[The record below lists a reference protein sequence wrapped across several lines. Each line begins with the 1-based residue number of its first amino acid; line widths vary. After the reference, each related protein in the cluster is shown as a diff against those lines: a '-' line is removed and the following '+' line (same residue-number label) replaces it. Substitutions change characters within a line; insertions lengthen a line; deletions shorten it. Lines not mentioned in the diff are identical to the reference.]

1 MPRFGAFEVRTKLG
15 SGGLA
20 DVFGG
25 QSATEGGPE
34 GPLALK
40 VLRDDRVARSVIE
53 RFLREGRLL
62 MRYPH
67 PNLPVCHGLA
77 EEPRPTIV
85 LERLDGESLAEA
97 IRRGPMP
104 VDDVNRIAHAMLGVL
119 THLHQHGVAHR
130 DVKPGNIQLT
140 SSGRVVL
147 MDLGLAHDPEQPFDV
162 RRGEVLG
169 TYAYMAPEQIAGAGA
184 DHRADL
190 YGLGLTLYEALAGKH
205 PYTARGAAQW
215 LRAHTHGGAPGLD
228 GAPPRLVALIEQLMD
243 RDPAGRPQTATLAL
257 AALTGHHDHHARL
270 HPPKRVGRDAAIGAL
285 QGALDEGTM
294 LVLVGE
300 RASGTALMARMG
312 WRLAQERGLSVVG
325 ARCNARGKLQA
336 TVERGLGGAVSEG
349 AALIVEDLH
358 RASPAELRW
367 LSGLTGVPILAT
379 SEREVPLRVRSLPL
393 RDLTV
398 DEVQTLVASML
409 GGPPPP
415 GFAEQLHAF
424 TGGLPAAVVL
434 TVRDYFDRGAL
445 VSEGRGPGGLAR
457 WRAATALRMSRDS
470 SLELIW
476 GRKLDQL
483 ADRERRVLEI
493 LAVASR
499 PLPIRICSK
508 VSGVNHPLALH
519 RLQTA
524 RLATVRGEQ
533 VQVAR
538 PAIGALVACRLS
550 PKRRGALHG
559 ALAMALLAEEAGPWR
574 EELLSWH
581 MAMGAES
588 HRAAKALVGFAARIR
603 EAGRPEEALK
613 VLLRV
618 QAMDVEAPTALRTA
632 MVRGQVM
639 LDLSRADDAGEAL
652 GAARRLAE
660 SLEDENR
667 LRQVKVLQ
675 ARVGVH
681 RGLVEPALELAD
693 ELLKDKTT
701 SEALLVKGTA
711 LMLLG
716 RGGEAVEALQEVVE
730 RAEAGSSAAAM
741 GGLGSLAVHA
751 GRFGVGIRQTSQ
763 QVRYLRREGP
773 QGALVDALV
782 QLGLLHALAGDI
794 DQCGLLMSEATEVA
808 RAARLSHLNAL
819 AGIGRARLALTIGDL
834 ETVESLL
841 QRYVDAAR
849 TDGSILNRVQWH
861 NCRLELTLARGD
873 DVAALATAN
882 RLLELSSAAHWQAAR
897 AYYAGLVAALRG
909 DHRRLEDAADE
920 LTAYGDTLRR
930 GRLWLHAARTSSLP
944 EHIDRAVEGARSAG
958 DVFLRL
964 EALHLSGGGVAAAEA
979 RLLAFAVV
987 QRSSGAARD
996 ALSAKPAIVWA
1007 LTTR

>member
-25 QSATEGGPE
+25 ESAEEGGPE

-40 VLRDDRVARSVIE
+40 VLRDARVARAVIE

-67 PNLPVCHGLA
+67 PNLPVCHGLV

-85 LERLDGESLAEA
+85 LERLDGESLADA
-97 IRRGPMP
+97 VRRGPLS
-104 VDDVNRIAHAMLGVL
+104 VDEVIRIAHAMLAVL
-119 THLHQHGVAHR
+119 THLHRHGVVHR

-140 SSGRVVL
+140 TSGRVVL
-147 MDLGLAHDPEQPFDV
+147 MDLGLARDPEQPFDV

-190 YGLGLTLYEALAGKH
+190 YGLGLTLYEALAGRH

-215 LRAHTHGGAPGLD
+215 LRAHTQGGAPALEGV
-228 GAPPRLVALIEQLMD
+228 PPRLAALIERLMD

-257 AALTGHHDHHARL
+257 ASLTGHHGDPSRL
-270 HPPKRVGRDAAIGAL
+270 HPPTLVGREAAVGAL
-285 QGALDEGTM
+285 HGALDERSM

-300 RASGTALMARMG
+300 RASGASCMARTA

-325 ARCNARGKLQA
+325 ARCNARGKLQS
-336 TVERGLGGAVSEG
+336 TVERALGGPVCAG
-349 AALIVEDLH
+349 AALVVEDLH
-358 RASPAELRW
+358 RATPAELRW
-367 LSGLTGVPILAT
+367 LSGLDGIPILAT
-379 SEREVPLRVRSLPL
+379 SEREVPLRVRSLAL

-398 DEVQTLVASML
+398 DEVQVLVASML

-415 GFAEQLHAF
+415 GFAEQVHDF
-424 TGGLPAAVVL
+424 TGGLPSAVVL
-434 TVRDYFDRGAL
+434 TVRDYFKRGAL
-445 VSEGRGPGGLAR
+445 VCEGRGTEGRVR
-457 WRAATALRMSRDS
+457 WRAANALRMSQDS
-470 SLELIW
+470 SLEFIW
-476 GRKLDQL
+476 GRQIARL
-483 ADRERRVLEI
+483 ADREWRVLEV

-499 PLPIRICSK
+499 AIPVRICST

-524 RLATVRGEQ
+524 GLATVQDDQ
-533 VQVAR
+533 VRVAR
-538 PAIGALVACRLS
+538 PAIGALAASRLS
-550 PKRRGALHG
+550 PQRRRALHG
-559 ALAMALLAEEAGPWR
+559 ALAMALLAEEAAPWR
-574 EELLSWH
+574 EALLSWH

-588 HRAAKALVGFAARIR
+588 HRAAKALLGFAERTR
-603 EAGRPEEALK
+603 EAGRPEQALK

-618 QAMDVEAPTALRTA
+618 QAMDLDSTAALHAA
-632 MVRGQVM
+632 MVRGRVM

-660 SLEDENR
+660 SLDDAGR
-667 LRQVKVLQ
+667 VRQVKVLQ
-675 ARVGVH
+675 AQVGLH
-681 RGLVEPALELAD
+681 RGLVEPALDLAD
-693 ELLKDKTT
+693 ELLQVETT

-716 RGGEAVEALQEVVE
+716 RAGEAVDALQEVIE
-730 RAEAGSSAAAM
+730 RAESSTSASAI

-751 GRFGVGIRQTSQ
+751 GRFGVGIRQTAQ
-763 QVRYLRREGP
+763 QVRYLRRSGP

-782 QLGLLHALAGDI
+782 QLGLLHALAGDV
-794 DQCGLLMSEATEVA
+794 DQCGVLMNEATEVA
-808 RAARLSHLNAL
+808 RGSRLSHLNAL

-834 ETVESLL
+834 DTVDALL
-841 QRYVDAAR
+841 QRYVDAAW
-849 TDGSILNRVQWH
+849 TDGSLLNRVQWH

-873 DVAALATAN
+873 EVAALASAN
-882 RLLELSSAAHWQAAR
+882 RLLELSTAANWLAAR
-897 AYYAGLVAALRG
+897 SYYRGLVAVLRG
-909 DHRRLEDAADE
+909 DHQRLEGAADE
-920 LTAYGDTLRR
+920 LMTFGDALRH
-930 GRLWLHAARTSSLP
+930 GRLWVRAARVSSLP
-944 EHIDRAVEGARSAG
+944 EHIDRSVDAARSAG

-964 EALHLSGGGVAAAEA
+964 EALHLSGGVVAAAEA
-979 RLLAFAVV
+979 RLLAFTVL

-996 ALSAKPAIVWA
+996 ALSVKPAIVWA